1 MKNRPFPIY
10 NIASYES
17 FEELLMLVKGRYGDR
32 TAFRTRYRKQEK
44 TYSYE
49 RLYSDVSKLATYCN
63 QTYGTSNKIA
73 ILGENSYLWIISY
86 FAIVGSGNVVVPIDK
101 ELSAHDIADL
111 LDDCQCDL
119 LFHSAEYADI
129 ADELAAIRPSCSF
142 AAMPQLEMQIENMA
156 TGSFAKTS
164 PADIAAIV
172 YTSGTTGKSK
182 GVMLSQ
188 KNICADTRAACMFI
202 ELYGRTLALLP
213 FHHTFA
219 FTVSVLANIYYGVD
233 TLICHSLKNVT
244 ALINDFKPT
253 YLAVVPMIVEKVDK
267 GILTKIEKS
276 GKKKLLSVLDKVCK
290 PFDALNINL
299 RSKCFSAIRS
309 GLGGELNF
317 IICGGAP
324 IDQKI
329 IDRFETYGITILNG
343 YGISEC
349 SPVVSVNRRYHHCPD
364 SIGQALPDIQ
374 VQIDAPNE
382 RGEGEICVKGEIVM
396 QGYYNMPDET
406 AATLTDGWF
415 HTGDLGTIDAEG
427 FIHITGRLK
436 NLIIL
441 SNGKNVSPEELENLI
456 ARIPGVAEVVVY
468 EEECQLVAEIYPDQE
483 FQPSCS
489 DVEAYL
495 NTAISQLNDTM
506 PPYKAIT
513 KVKLRDTEF
522 EKTTT
527 KKIKRTYI
535 THKQED

>member
-1 MKNRPFPIY
+1 MRNRPFPIY
-10 NIASYES
+10 TISPYETL
-17 FEELLMLVKGRYGDR
+17 EELLIFVKEKYGNR
-32 TAFRTRYRKQEK
+32 IAFRTRYRKQEK
-44 TYSYE
+44 SYSFK
-49 RLYSDVSKLATYCN
+49 RLYDDVTKLAAYCN
-63 QTYGTSNKIA
+63 RTYGIGNKIA
-73 ILGENSYLWIISY
+73 VLGENSYLWVISY

-101 ELSAHDIADL
+101 ELSSHDIADL
-111 LDDCQCDL
+111 LDDCQCNL

-129 ADELAAIRPSCSF
+129 AYELAEIKPTCSF
-142 AAMPQLEMQIENMA
+142 VAMPELEKQIAIMT
-156 TGSFAKTS
+156 TGTFTKAS
-164 PADIAAIV
+164 PTDVAAIV
-172 YTSGTTGKSK
+172 YTSGTTGRCK

-188 KNICADTRAACMFI
+188 KNICADTQAACMFI
-202 ELYGRTLALLP
+202 ELYGRTLAMLP

-244 ALINDFKPT
+244 ALISDFKPT

-267 GILTKIEKS
+267 GILGKIEKS
-276 GKKKLLSVLDKVCK
+276 GKKELLSLLDKVCK

-299 RSKCFSAIRS
+299 RSRCFSSIRN
-309 GLGGELNF
+309 GLGGELDF

-364 SIGQALPDIQ
+364 SIGQALPGVQ

-382 RGEGEICVKGEIVM
+382 RGEGEICVRGEIVM
-396 QGYYNMPDET
+396 QGYFNMPDET
-406 AATLTDGWF
+406 EATLTDGWF

-456 ARIPGVAEVVVY
+456 TRIPGVAEVLVY
-468 EEECQLVAEIYPDQE
+468 EEERQLVAEIFPDQE
-483 FQPSCS
+483 FRPSCG
-489 DVEAYL
+489 DIEAYL
-495 NTAISQLNDTM
+495 NAAIAQLNDTL
-506 PPYKAIT
+506 PPYKAIAR
-513 KVKLRDTEF
+513 VKLRDTEF

-527 KKIKRTYI
+527 KKIKRTYN
-535 THKQED
+535 THKQEV

>member
-1 MKNRPFPIY
+1 MRNRTFPVYTID
-10 NIASYES
+10 SYES
-17 FEELLMLVKGRYGDR
+17 FEELLMLVKGKYGNR
-32 TAFRTRYRKQEK
+32 IAFRTRYRKQEK

-49 RLYSDVSKLATYCN
+49 RLYGDVSKLAAYCN
-63 QTYGTSNKIA
+63 QTYGTGNKVA
-73 ILGENSYLWIISY
+73 ILGENSYLWAISY

-119 LFHSAEYADI
+119 LIHSAEYADI
-129 ADELAAIRPSCSF
+129 ADELAAIKPSCSF
-142 AAMPQLEMQIENMA
+142 VAMPQLEKQIENMT
-156 TGSFAKTS
+156 TGSFAETC
-164 PADIAAIV
+164 PTDIAAIV

-202 ELYGRTLALLP
+202 ELYGRSLALLP

-233 TLICHSLKNVT
+233 TLICHSLKNVM

-267 GILTKIEKS
+267 GILAKIEKS
-276 GKKKLLSVLDKVCK
+276 GKQNLLSIMDIVCK

-299 RSKCFSAIRS
+299 RNKCFSAIRN
-309 GLGGELNF
+309 GLGGELDF

-364 SIGQALPDIQ
+364 SIGQALPGVQ

-382 RGEGEICVKGEIVM
+382 RAEGEICVKGEIVM
-396 QGYYNMPDET
+396 QGYYNMPEET

-456 ARIPGVAEVVVY
+456 ARIPGVVEVLVY
-468 EEECQLVAEIYPDQE
+468 EEDRQLVAEIFPDQE
-483 FQPSCS
+483 FQPSS
-489 DVEAYL
+489 GDMESYL
-495 NTAISQLNDTM
+495 NATIAQLNDSQ
-506 PPYKAIT
+506 PPYKAIS
-513 KVKLRDTEF
+513 KVKLRYTEF

-527 KKIKRTYI
+527 KKIKRTYKAA
-535 THKQED
+535 H

>member
-1 MKNRPFPIY
+1 MKNCTFPIY
-10 NIASYES
+10 TISPYES
-17 FEELLMLVKGRYGDR
+17 FEELLRLVKEKHGNRI
-32 TAFRTRYRKQEK
+32 AFRTRYRKQEI
-44 TYSYE
+44 TYSYD
-49 RLYSDVSKLATYCN
+49 RLYSDVEKLAAYWN
-63 QTYGTSNKIA
+63 QTYGTSNKVA
-73 ILGENSYLWIISY
+73 VLGENSYLWVVSY
-86 FAIVGSGNVVVPIDK
+86 FAIVGSGNAVVPIDK
-101 ELSAHDIADL
+101 ELSAYDIAVL
-111 LDDCQCDL
+111 LDDCQCDIL
-119 LFHSAEYADI
+119 IHSAEYADI
-129 ADELAAIRPSCSF
+129 ADELAGIKPSCRF
-142 AAMPQLEMQIENMA
+142 VAMPQLERQIDSMDKGYF
-156 TGSFAKTS
+156 TKTC
-164 PADIAAIV
+164 PTDIAAIV

-182 GVMLSQ
+182 GIMLSQ
-188 KNICADTRAACMFI
+188 KNICSDTRAACMFI
-202 ELYGRTLALLP
+202 ELYGRTLAMLP

-244 ALINDFKPT
+244 ALISDFKPT

-267 GILTKIEKS
+267 EILAKIEKS
-276 GKKKLLSVLDKVCK
+276 GKKKLLSFLDKVCK

-299 RSKCFSAIRS
+299 RSKCFSAIRN
-309 GLGGELNF
+309 GLGGELDF

-364 SIGQALPDIQ
+364 SIGQALPDVQ
-374 VQIDAPNE
+374 VRIDVPNE
-382 RGEGEICVKGEIVM
+382 RGEGEICVRGEIVM

-415 HTGDLGTIDAEG
+415 HTGDLGTIDTEG

-456 ARIPGVAEVVVY
+456 ARIPGVAEVLVY
-468 EEECQLVAEIYPDQE
+468 EEERQLVAEIYPDQE
-483 FQPSCS
+483 FQPSCGG
-489 DVEAYL
+489 VEAYL
-495 NTAISQLNDTM
+495 NTAIAQLNDTL
-506 PPYKAIT
+506 PPYKAIA
-513 KVKLRDTEF
+513 KVKLRDVEF

-535 THKQED
+535 THKQEG